1 MSPVVELTEAQK
13 VVLLGP
19 NDLPK
24 VWPQLAPLVTKA
36 CEWSQGQFNAE
47 AVVDGVL
54 NGSYQLLAYV
64 DGKDVVSIAVLT
76 ISQFPTGLRICEVLL
91 ASGEGMHDWQK
102 FEGQVAAYAK
112 QHGCAKFRM
121 IGREGL
127 QRMLKSWKRVA
138 VVLEK
143 DFEA

>member
-1 MSPVVELTEAQK
+1 MSPVIELTEAQK
-13 VVLLGP
+13 VVLLQP

-76 ISQFPTGLRICEVLL
+76 ISQLPTGMRICEVLL
-91 ASGEGMHDWQK
+91 ASGEGMKTWVH
-102 FEGQVAAYAK
+102 FEPQVEQLAK
-112 QHGCAKFRM
+112 AHGCSKFRM

-127 QRMLKSWKRVA
+127 QRMLPHWKRTA
-138 VVLEK
+138 IVLEK
-143 DFEA
+143 SFEA